1 MGHSTAGAASDDHAV
16 NESMIAE
23 FDRLLDAKCPLCLQ
37 EPSGPIAMMRK
48 LAHTARCSVKTC
60 GFRKVMSDLF
70 EQGLSKVRDYG
81 LIPMMTAV
89 YQYVNGHLDVGGTD
103 GAPPDW
109 SVKGNGGHGTSVEGT
124 ALDGSEDRVTV
135 LIVDPSSTV
144 PETLCLPE
152 RLYVGLLT
160 TSEKDLKNAHVFR
173 MQPQQM
179 HKWICGNAIL
189 FDYIAL
195 CPGGE
200 VYTADIESS
209 TNSTICRVSEV
220 SELDAV
226 LRRWADQ

>member
-1 MGHSTAGAASDDHAV
+1 
-16 NESMIAE
+16 
-23 FDRLLDAKCPLCLQ
+23 
-37 EPSGPIAMMRK
+37 
-48 LAHTARCSVKTC
+48 
-60 GFRKVMSDLF
+60 MSDLF

-89 YQYVNGHLDVGGTD
+89 YQYINGHLDVGGTD

-109 SVKGNGGHGTSVEGT
+109 SVKGKGGHGTSVEGT
-124 ALDGSEDRVTV
+124 ALNGSADRATV

-160 TSEKDLKNAHVFR
+160 ASEKHPRNAHMFR
-173 MQPQQM
+173 MHPQQM
-179 HKWICGNAIL
+179 HEWIRGNAIL
-189 FDYIAL
+189 FDCIAL

-200 VYTADIESS
+200 VYTTDIESS
-209 TNSTICRVSEV
+209 TNSLIRRVSEV